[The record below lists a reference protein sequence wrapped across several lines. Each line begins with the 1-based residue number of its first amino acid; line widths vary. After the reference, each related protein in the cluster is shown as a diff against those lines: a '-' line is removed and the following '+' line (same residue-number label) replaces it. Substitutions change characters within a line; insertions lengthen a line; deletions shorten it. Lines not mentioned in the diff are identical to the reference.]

1 MRSSSSAPR
10 RGRTLVDGEDSMA
23 ALGSQPHGPRRLA
36 RREAE
41 LALQVDGARIGFRA
55 SAVEQANE
63 PDAERRARIEDAR
76 LAAIEEAL
84 NPLHEETLATHHALA
99 RELGWSSYRAMCAE
113 CKGIDL
119 EALERQTAAFA

>member
-1 MRSSSSAPR
+1 
-10 RGRTLVDGEDSMA
+10 
-23 ALGSQPHGPRRLA
+23 
-36 RREAE
+36 
-41 LALQVDGARIGFRA
+41 
-55 SAVEQANE
+55 EQANE

-113 CKGIDL
+113 CKGIDH
-119 EALERQTAAFA
+119 EALERQTAAFAAATDTTYPGVVDEPLRRSVGVGLDRARRA